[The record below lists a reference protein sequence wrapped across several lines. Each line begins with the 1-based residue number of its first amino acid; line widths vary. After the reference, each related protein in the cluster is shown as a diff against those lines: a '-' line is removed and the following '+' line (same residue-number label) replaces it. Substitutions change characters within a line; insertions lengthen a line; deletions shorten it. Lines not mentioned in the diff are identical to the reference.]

1 MIVTV
6 IMIIGDTMIREA
18 PAVKVRQNLGELLN
32 EVQYKRDSVVIMK
45 DGKPVAAIVE
55 IGLFERIRAMEARFA
70 QITAKVQAAF
80 SGVSEKKTAA
90 LVDEALA
97 STRGPKRSRRAVR

>member
-1 MIVTV
+1 MIVMVVT
-6 IMIIGDTMIREA
+6 IIRDAMIREA

-45 DGKPVAAIVE
+45 DGKPVAALVD

-70 QITAKVQAAF
+70 QITAKIQAAF
-80 SGVSEKKTAA
+80 SRVSEKKTAA

-97 STRGPKRSRRAVR
+97 PAGRAARGRRAAR

>member
-1 MIVTV
+1 
-6 IMIIGDTMIREA
+6 MIREA

-32 EVQYKRDSVVIMK
+32 EVQYKRNSIVITK

-70 QITAKVQAAF
+70 QITAKIQVAF
-80 SGVSEKKTAA
+80 SGVSGKKAA
-90 LVDEALA
+90 VFVDEALA
-97 STRGPKRSRRAVR
+97 PTRGSNRSRRAAC

>member
-1 MIVTV
+1 
-6 IMIIGDTMIREA
+6 MIREA

-55 IGLFERIRAMEARFA
+55 IGLFDRIRAMEDRFT
-70 QITAKVQAAF
+70 QITSGIRQAF
-80 SGVSEKKTAA
+80 SGMSGKDFDA
-90 LVDEALA
+90 LVEEAVDHA
-97 STRGPKRSRRAVR
+97 RHTKSVRRASR